1 MGIKRLGRTV
11 YVGFCVLTLFSFSG
25 RSFSAEEVISV
36 LPEPDNPLVNGDAV
50 SPGWDPGVFA
60 ISESANPLGTA
71 SDRTFEP
78 YGLPPLDFMVL
89 YINGRQCGE
98 STHADTV
105 ELLRGWPLEIE
116 FVYSFQDVWGND
128 IPVDRFFVVKTP
140 KGRVHSILKDPQFR
154 LVDGLYGDPYL
165 LEAGMVTDTLLK
177 LKDTQNFL
185 ELGTYVFFAGFDAN
199 PNGKPDYDSLK
210 YMCAFLVVEPSMSV
224 HLTADPLFGTA
235 PLEVTFHTDLSDR
248 YGVMDTCKLVVED
261 QKYDCAVLQKHTFK
275 SADSYMAW
283 VDVTDKHG
291 GQVSSNIVTIT
302 VEPANEPVNKPPT
315 IYNLSVTPN
324 EVYADEVFTIQFYYD
339 DPDGKDDVKIHH
351 IDVAPSSLDIPS
363 EGSGLFSK
371 NFYFLEEAKTGTYVV
386 NVYSIDS
393 AGNRSNTLS
402 GSISYVDAKKC
413 GTFTQAGG
421 DTPETHIVEM
431 GWNKG
436 WFFFD
441 YNTMTIKDR
450 IFIYYE
456 DALIFDSGCVG
467 TQGDWATHEH
477 YEGTSTQIKVHV
489 EPNCPSGTGTGT
501 KWNFTVRCPTSG
513 PY

>member
-1 MGIKRLGRTV
+1 MGIKRLERTV
-11 YVGFCVLTLFSFSG
+11 YVGFCVLTLLLFSG

-60 ISESANPLGTA
+60 ISESEDSSESA
-71 SDRTFEP
+71 SGRTLEP
-78 YGLPPLDFMVL
+78 FGLPPLEYL
-89 YINGRQCGE
+89 SIGING
-98 STHADTV
+98 STFKEGTGNPTAYVKH
-105 ELLRGWPLEIE
+105 GQPLWMAMA
-116 FVYSFQDVWGND
+116 YRFQNVAGKD
-128 IPVDRFFVVKTP
+128 ITVDRFYVVIEPDGTIS
-140 KGRVHSILKDPQFR
+140 SIVRDPELR
-154 LVDGLYGDPYL
+154 LVSGVLGEPYL
-165 LEAGMVTDTLLK
+165 LRADFGKETLLEMK
-177 LKDTQNFL
+177 STKNLQS
-185 ELGTYVFFAGFDAN
+185 GTYKFFIGFDAN
-199 PNGKPDYDSLK
+199 PNGVPDYDSLR
-210 YMCAFLVVEPSMSV
+210 YMFVFLVVEPSMSV
-224 HLTADPLFGTA
+224 HLTADPLSGTA
-235 PLEVTFHTDLSDR
+235 PLAVNFHADLNDPYEV
-248 YGVMDTCKLVVED
+248 VDTCKLVVED